1 MLLVHINLTRIKS
14 HQPSREEGGGRRT
27 LYLFSDKKEWH
38 QVVVC
43 TYKCPNTNS
52 NMWIQA
58 IKYQIHTPKHQIQ
71 MRPGSDWELGRLL
84 FLHIYKWCIGNFL
97 PSQHRGLCVWL
108 HSCNALDRSRS
119 STVATRAAVH
129 KDANCTKCCCCCH
142 VLWLQCL
149 GKHYFSATQISVQC
163 KMCAVHTR
171 VVQQCSASQ
180 HQCVWEQSA
189 GTLTGS
195 TLP

>member
-1 MLLVHINLTRIKS
+1 
-14 HQPSREEGGGRRT
+14 
-27 LYLFSDKKEWH
+27 
-38 QVVVC
+38 
-43 TYKCPNTNS
+43 
-52 NMWIQA
+52 
-58 IKYQIHTPKHQIQ
+58 

-171 VVQQCSASQ
+171 VVQQCSAVQVSIN
-180 HQCVWEQSA
+180 VS
-189 GTLTGS
+189 GS
-195 TLP
+195 SLLAHSLDQLFHRPKIASCRKIRSWY